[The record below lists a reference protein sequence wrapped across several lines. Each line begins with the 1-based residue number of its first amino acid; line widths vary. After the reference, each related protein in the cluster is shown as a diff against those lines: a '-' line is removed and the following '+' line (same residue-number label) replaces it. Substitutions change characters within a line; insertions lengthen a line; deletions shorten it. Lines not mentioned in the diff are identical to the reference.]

1 MDQMGYPFGGL
12 IDQKLWLILIIQ
24 NKCHQISA
32 MANRIISIT
41 PRRRAAIVFNGGLMF
56 ALGLVAGLL
65 FTFALI
71 GRVEAWPLLPA
82 LDITIPGSVQAWRQT
97 HIGILFNAITLFAI
111 AAVGKSILL
120 TDRVQNLLVVCVL
133 LTGWFNI
140 AGFVTGTLFGARG
153 LAMGGDLA
161 NSVTYIFF
169 LVAVVTAIVQA
180 TLIVVGAFRGMR
192 TIGLG

>member
-1 MDQMGYPFGGL
+1 
-12 IDQKLWLILIIQ
+12 
-24 NKCHQISA
+24 
-32 MANRIISIT
+32 
-41 PRRRAAIVFNGGLMF
+41 MF

-65 FTFALI
+65 FTFAII

-82 LDITIPGSVQAWRQT
+82 MDFVIPGSAQAWRQT

-111 AAVGKSILL
+111 AGVGKSILL
-120 TDRVQNLLVVCVL
+120 TDRLQILLVMCVI

-140 AGFVTGTLFGARG
+140 AGFVTGTLFGVRG
-153 LAMGGDLA
+153 LAMGADLA

-169 LVAVVTAIVQA
+169 LVAVVTAMIQA
-180 TLIVVGAFRGMR
+180 TLIVMGAYRGMR